1 MDKCPG
7 DKCPIKFLS
16 QVQFSTLQ
24 NTVHVPSF
32 KGPNTRLFHSVY
44 GQTHSLEAQLWG
56 KVSPHIPHF
65 QKNEK
70 SALACKGFQVHGQ
83 FAHKLHGS

>member
-16 QVQFSTLQ
+16 Q
-24 NTVHVPSF
+24 
-32 KGPNTRLFHSVY
+32 LFYSVY
-44 GQTHSLEAQLWG
+44 GQTHSQEAQLWG
-56 KVSPHIPHF
+56 QVSPQIPHY
-65 QKNEK
+65 QKNKK
-70 SALACKGFQVHGQ
+70 SALTCKACQVHGQ